1 MASWDKMTKYTHKS
15 SDEFDSYEEA
25 LTGVL
30 RLHKDKLDPFLKG
43 TDMNTLTK
51 ARLEAGYNRELGTD
65 GKSLYTKAQVK
76 QMMQVTRSLAG
87 RCADAPPGDLPLV
100 YTSAPLAATCAGSRI
115 VMSMV

>member
-51 ARLEAGYNRELGTD
+51 RPDWKPATIA
-65 GKSLYTKAQVK
+65 S
-76 QMMQVTRSLAG
+76 
-87 RCADAPPGDLPLV
+87 
-100 YTSAPLAATCAGSRI
+100 SAPMANPSTPKHR
-115 VMSMV
+115 